1 MKNLYVGIQL
11 FVEAYPEH
19 KELLDKFIKKENG
32 TIGIT
37 NNNLSFILN
46 ALKKQGITTESELGG
61 KINAKYDAEQQES
74 IIDEKTLEGFSS
86 EEDLAKAF
94 GVKPLEQSKNLE
106 ELSKEDLWK
115 ELVDLGYDSYESLE
129 EYESFIKDFG
139 IKGTIE
145 ETLIQT
151 IKNNKTGEK
160 DSFIDLSLN
169 KILKDN
175 NITKNC

>member
-1 MKNLYVGIQL
+1 MPISKEEFTKFEDAIKRLSVKNMGEVTSNSEVI
-11 FVEAYPEH
+11 PDI
-19 KELLDKFIKKENG
+19 LLIE
-32 TIGIT
+32 
-37 NNNLSFILN
+37 
-46 ALKKQGITTESELGG
+46 E
-61 KINAKYDAEQQES
+61 INAEYDAELKALEQQES

-106 ELSKEDLWK
+106 ELTKEELWK

-151 IKNNKTGEK
+151 IKNNKTEEK